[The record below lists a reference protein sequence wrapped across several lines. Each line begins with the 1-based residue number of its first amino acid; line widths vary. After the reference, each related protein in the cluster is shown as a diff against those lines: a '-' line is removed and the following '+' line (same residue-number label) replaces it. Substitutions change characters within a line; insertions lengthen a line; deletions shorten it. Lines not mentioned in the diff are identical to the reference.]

1 MFLFTLAYQKLV
13 NFARLLTY
21 SIFADASADR
31 RGRLVTWVEKA
42 SFDRLNRLFE
52 ITVGERNYQ
61 MLISSRNLLVVVWE
75 SQPYILNIL
84 PRWLPKVVVS
94 GEYFVL
100 KDLPFYERAR
110 DADTKARQECLN
122 HREERR

>member
-21 SIFADASADR
+21 SIFVDASADR

-61 MLISSRNLLVVVWE
+61 TLISSRNLLVVFWE
-75 SQPYILNIL
+75 SQSYILNIL
-84 PRWLPKVVVS
+84 PRWLPKVMVS
-94 GEYFVL
+94 GEHFVP

-110 DADTKARQECLN
+110 EVDTKAR
-122 HREERR
+122 